1 MIAQLKNCFC
11 LSDHVSIVGARI
23 KQFDASDN
31 VFNIWGSASNT
42 VSKVG
47 TAVGSETTENIGIVV
62 KLVGKLIKTTAFSPQ
77 SSDGAFKFRRL
88 PIYKM
93 IYAVQNEQD
102 MLAVPGVEPI
112 NMKRSEFLDAKH
124 IRLVLFVC
132 HKTSDMISDVHQ

>member
-1 MIAQLKNCFC
+1 MSIA
-11 LSDHVSIVGARI
+11 GARI
-23 KQFDASDN
+23 KRSDASDN
-31 VFNIWGSASNT
+31 VFDIWGLVSNI
-42 VSKVG
+42 VSTVG
-47 TAVGSETTENIGIVV
+47 TAVGSETTENIGIVMN
-62 KLVGKLIKTTAFSPQ
+62 LVGKLIKNTTFSPQ
-77 SSDGAFKFRRL
+77 SSDSVFKFRRP

-132 HKTSDMISDVHQ
+132 HKTSDVISDIHY